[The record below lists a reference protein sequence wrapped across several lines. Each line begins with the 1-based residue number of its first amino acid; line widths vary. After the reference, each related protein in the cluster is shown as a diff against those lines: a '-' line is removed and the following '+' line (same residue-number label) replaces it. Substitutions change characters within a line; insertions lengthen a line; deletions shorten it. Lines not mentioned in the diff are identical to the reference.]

1 VGRFGHS
8 RIVAKSAPN
17 LTMKPRTEHVIR
29 VEINEFS
36 HGHHKV
42 RVHSLLRGSAE
53 CAEPVLIE
61 GVENDFN

>member
-1 VGRFGHS
+1 
-8 RIVAKSAPN
+8 
-17 LTMKPRTEHVIR
+17 MKPRTEHVIR